1 MIRAKLSKVIPHQC
15 ALSLLL
21 RHPTNLVL
29 HLVQVLN
36 SPQREPTLKGITMH
50 KLIFSLT
57 ITALMFVSACS
68 NNPSKTP
75 VEKRQVIIDMR
86 NQVLQDLYKIKPDV
100 KAQIGS
106 AEGYAVF
113 SNANINLIFASV
125 GAGHGVVRD
134 NKSGK
139 NTFMKM
145 GEAGVGLGIGVKDFR
160 VVFVFHSRNAL
171 TQFVEDGWAFGVNAD
186 AAAKAS
192 EKGAAV
198 GGEATFD
205 NITVYQLTESGLAL
219 QATVKGTKFWQDSEL
234 N

>member
-1 MIRAKLSKVIPHQC
+1 
-15 ALSLLL
+15 
-21 RHPTNLVL
+21 
-29 HLVQVLN
+29 
-36 SPQREPTLKGITMH
+36 MH
-50 KLIFSLT
+50 KLIFSLA
-57 ITALMFVSACS
+57 ITALIFVSACS

-75 VEKRQVIIDMR
+75 IEKRQIIIDMR

-100 KAQIGS
+100 KAQINS
-106 AEGYAVF
+106 AAGYAVF
-113 SNANINLIFASV
+113 SNAKINLIFASF
-125 GAGHGVVRD
+125 GAGHGVVR
-134 NKSGK
+134 NNNSGQ

-145 GEAGVGLGIGVKDFR
+145 GEAGLGLGIGIKDFR
-160 VVFVFHSRNAL
+160 AVFVFHSRDGL
-171 TQFVEDGWAFGVNAD
+171 TQFVEDGWTFGVNAD

>member
-1 MIRAKLSKVIPHQC
+1 MQK
-15 ALSLLL
+15 LLL
-21 RHPTNLVL
+21 GLSIVL
-29 HLVQVLN
+29 LTLASGCSN
-36 SPQREPTLKGITMH
+36 SPT
-50 KLIFSLT
+50 
-57 ITALMFVSACS
+57 
-68 NNPSKTP
+68 KTP

-86 NQVLQDLYKIKPDV
+86 NQVLNDLYKIKPDV
-100 KAQIGS
+100 KAQIVK

-113 SNANINLIFASV
+113 SNANINLMFASV

-134 NKSGK
+134 NQSGK

-145 GEAGVGLGIGVKDFR
+145 GEAGVGLGFGIKDFR
-160 VVFVFHSRNAL
+160 AIFVFHSRDAL
-171 TQFVEDGWAFGVNAD
+171 TQFVDSGWAFGVNAD

-192 EKGAAV
+192 EKGTAV

>member
-1 MIRAKLSKVIPHQC
+1 
-15 ALSLLL
+15 
-21 RHPTNLVL
+21 
-29 HLVQVLN
+29 
-36 SPQREPTLKGITMH
+36 MH
-50 KLIFSLT
+50 KLIVSLA
-57 ITALMFVSACS
+57 IVALIFVSGCS

-75 VEKRQVIIDMR
+75 IEKRQIIIDMR
-86 NQVLQDLYKIKPDV
+86 NQVLRDLFKIKPDV
-100 KAQIGS
+100 KAQIDS
-106 AEGYAVF
+106 AAGYAVF

-134 NKSGK
+134 NNSGQ

-145 GEAGVGLGIGVKDFR
+145 GEAGLGLGIGIKDFR
-160 VVFVFHSRNAL
+160 AVFIFHSRDAL
-171 TQFVEDGWAFGVNAD
+171 TQFIEHGWAFGVNAD

>member
-1 MIRAKLSKVIPHQC
+1 MNKLF
-15 ALSLLL
+15 
-21 RHPTNLVL
+21 
-29 HLVQVLN
+29 
-36 SPQREPTLKGITMH
+36 
-50 KLIFSLT
+50 FSLS
-57 ITALMFVSACS
+57 IALLMLISACS
-68 NNPSKTP
+68 NQPTKTP
-75 VEKRQVIIDMR
+75 IEKRQVIIDMR

-100 KAQIGS
+100 KAQIS
-106 AEGYAVF
+106 NAEGYAVF
-113 SNANINLIFASV
+113 SNANINLIFARV

-145 GEAGVGLGIGVKDFR
+145 GEAGLGLGIGLKDFR
-160 VVFVFHSRNAL
+160 AVFVFHSRDAL
-171 TQFVEDGWAFGVNAD
+171 SQFVEDGWAFGVNAD

-219 QATVKGTKFWQDSEL
+219 QATVKGTKFWQDGEL